1 MESDCRVI
9 DCWKELMFFFND
21 NNSWCFLSLSFHWSM
36 CECVPQRRGEADPLR
51 EELGETWGAC
61 GWLGWLVRPERGES
75 TSRLRFIH
83 PWQVTPQLHRPPS
96 LSSTQTFPPKLV
108 LLDFGDMESMP
119 DAIAEILECY
129 GCLDVLILNSSMK
142 VKAPAQSLSLEMDK
156 LLMDSNYFG
165 PVTLAK
171 GDYGH
176 FNSL

>member
-1 MESDCRVI
+1 M
-9 DCWKELMFFFND
+9 
-21 NNSWCFLSLSFHWSM
+21 
-36 CECVPQRRGEADPLR
+36 
-51 EELGETWGAC
+51 
-61 GWLGWLVRPERGES
+61 
-75 TSRLRFIH
+75 
-83 PWQVTPQLHRPPS
+83 
-96 LSSTQTFPPKLV
+96 SSTQTFPPKLV